1 MSDGKPKS
9 QKENAIKKPQTG
21 KPPRLYLRGVFT
33 GFRRGKR
40 TQDENHALVKIEGL
54 NSRKEA
60 HFYLGKRIV
69 YVYKTKNGIK
79 SIWGRICSQHGNSGV
94 VKARF
99 LHNLP
104 PRAIGGLLRVM
115 LYPHRH

>member
-1 MSDGKPKS
+1 MKKEGKTTT
-9 QKENAIKKPQTG
+9 QKEIRKAIIG

-33 GFRRGKR
+33 GFRRGKT

-54 NSRKEA
+54 NSRKG
-60 HFYLGKRIV
+60 LV
-69 YVYKTKNGIK
+69 YVYKTKKGYK
-79 SIWGRICSQHGNSGV
+79 TIWGRICSPHGNNGA

-104 PRAIGGLLRVM
+104 PKAIGGTIRVM
-115 LYPHRH
+115 LYPQRVHA